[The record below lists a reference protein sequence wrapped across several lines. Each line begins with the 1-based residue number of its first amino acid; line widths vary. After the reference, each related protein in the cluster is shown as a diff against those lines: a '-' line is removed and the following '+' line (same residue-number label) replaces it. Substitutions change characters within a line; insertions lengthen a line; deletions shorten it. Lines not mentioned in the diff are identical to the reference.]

1 MERVEVQVVGQILG
15 LRSFLFV
22 STTSGHRGMETEIEK
37 VEVEVEQKKVEVEV
51 ERKKVEVEV
60 ERKKV
65 EVEVE
70 RKESG
75 NRASTHGGNG
85 YRGLWRRAICSRG

>member
-60 ERKKV
+60 ERK
-65 EVEVE
+65 
-70 RKESG
+70 ESG